1 MLFLTPTFKKI
12 KVLYWHLWFHEEHLT
27 SMQPFHCTK
36 ASLQWKKSDLDNLNV
51 LHTKKKT
58 VIFLHERLLYG
69 IKTHLWHLYLEDY
82 DVSFFCIEH

>member
-1 MLFLTPTFKKI
+1 MVPRRTFNIHATFPLHKSFFT
-12 KVLYWHLWFHEEHLT
+12 VE
-27 SMQPFHCTK
+27 
-36 ASLQWKKSDLDNLNV
+36 KSDLDNLNV

-69 IKTHLWHLYLEDY
+69 ITVKTHVWHLYLEDY